1 MGIKTFTH
9 TVIERSIGRFGH
21 ELKLVGSP
29 ANSTAKCG
37 MHRRPAVLCES
48 LTAFGGVG

>member
-29 ANSTAKCG
+29 ANSTAKCATVEG
-37 MHRRPAVLCES
+37 CIEDLLWCAK
-48 LTAFGGVG
+48 A